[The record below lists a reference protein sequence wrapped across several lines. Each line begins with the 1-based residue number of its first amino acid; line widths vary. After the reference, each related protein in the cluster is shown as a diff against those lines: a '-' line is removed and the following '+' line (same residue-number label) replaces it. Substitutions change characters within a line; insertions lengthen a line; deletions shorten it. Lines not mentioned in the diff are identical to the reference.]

1 MRLIPF
7 ISKSWKGSLAI
18 KQLAYILFFSSLITL
33 LLASIQI
40 FIEYRTDINE
50 VHRQLERIGQGY
62 LESLSSSVWKLDDD
76 QVNVELKDA
85 LSHRDIEYLEI
96 YEGKDLL
103 YSAGQIPEKKTWIE
117 KEFEVNY
124 VAADTVHHLGALRA
138 VASLEGTYNRM
149 VRRILF
155 IITTQGIKTFF
166 VSFFILYILYRLVI
180 RHLIDLS
187 FYSRQMVF
195 NYQNG
200 NPFTLNRAKTDSIK
214 KDELDDLVHAINKMR
229 LQVIQDIDDIRTR
242 EARFRQTIESTMDGF
257 CILDVNGIVQEVNEA
272 YCRITGF
279 KRQDLLEKPM
289 YDFDQ
294 GKGRLKLAH
303 IKERGAGRYEIKH
316 KTNLG
321 GVVDFEI
328 SATFSTSAKEE
339 LFFLFLRDITLR
351 KQQQRE
357 KQRLEHRL
365 RQSQKMESLGTMA
378 GGIAHDFNNILV
390 PILGNTEMIIEDMD
404 EKDPFREYLGE
415 IQSST
420 MRARELVKQ
429 ILTFS
434 RQTRQELRPMDVEPI
449 LMEALK
455 LFRSTTPDTI
465 TVKTNIK
472 DNVPQINADPTQIHQ
487 VVLNLTTNAFHAMEK
502 TGGELSIDLEQTTA
516 NPHHTEKKSAEILNW
531 VRLSFS
537 DTGVGMDKE
546 TCEKIFDPFFTTKSD
561 QKGTGLGLSMV
572 HGIVTNSKGTIQVTS
587 QQGIGTCFEMYFPA
601 LENGDE
607 QIEPSSKSDFEHVV
621 REHVLVVDDDPSV
634 LRVETQILKRLGYS
648 VTFTESGQQAFEI
661 VKKSPNKFDLVI
673 TDVLMPQMSGDK
685 LAELLYTIVP
695 GLPVLLCTGF
705 SEKVSKDV
713 RSKNIQGI
721 IFKPFVMKDLRETL
735 RNVLDGSHM

>member
-7 ISKSWKGSLAI
+7 ISTSWKGSLAI

-103 YSAGQIPEKKTWIE
+103 YSAGRMPENKTWIE

-195 NYQNG
+195 NYKKG
-200 NPFTLNRAKTDSIK
+200 NPFTLNRTKTDSIK

-229 LQVIQDIDDIRTR
+229 LQVIQDIEDIRTR

-257 CILDVNGIVQEVNEA
+257 CILDVNGIIQEVNEA

-279 KRQDLLEKPM
+279 KKQDLLEKPM

-294 GKGRLKLAH
+294 GRGRLKLAH

-455 LFRSTTPDTI
+455 LLRSTTPDTI

-487 VVLNLTTNAFHAMEK
+487 VVLNLTTNAFHSMEK
-502 TGGELSIDLEQTTA
+502 TGGELSIDLEQTTV

-537 DTGVGMDKE
+537 DTGVGMDTK

-587 QQGIGTCFEMYFPA
+587 KQGIGSCFEMYFPA

-607 QIEPSSKSDFEHVV
+607 QVEPISKSDLQHVV

-685 LAELLYTIVP
+685 LAELLYIIVP